1 MIIFPCGQPRAPRVE
16 SIVDPHYA
24 AATGDATMTSSD
36 SAFSGSIPALYDR
49 FLVPMLFAPWAD
61 DLAGRIAALGPR
73 DLLETAAG
81 TGVVTERLA
90 RALPHATIVATDL
103 NPAMLDEAR
112 RHAPDVTFEPADAL
126 ALPFEDSS
134 FDAVA
139 CQFGVMFYPD
149 RPAAQREARR
159 VLRPGG
165 HYIFSVWDRIDRNP
179 ASQAIADAV
188 ASLFPED
195 PPRFLERT
203 PFGHHDTAVL
213 AGELRDAGF
222 ARVEVA
228 SLVKPNGPVTAREA
242 AEGLCR
248 GSPLAAEI
256 AAHGDGAMEQAVEA
270 ACAALA
276 GLVDDNGQLD
286 APMAAHVL
294 TAIA

>member
-1 MIIFPCGQPRAPRVE
+1 M
-16 SIVDPHYA
+16 
-24 AATGDATMTSSD
+24 ATSD
-36 SAFSGSIPALYDR
+36 SVFSGSIPSLYDR
-49 FLVPMLFAPWAD
+49 LLVPMLFAAWAD
-61 DLAGRIAALGPR
+61 DLAERIAALAPS
-73 DLLETAAG
+73 DLLEIAAG

-90 RALPHATIVATDL
+90 RALPNANIVATDL

-112 RHAPDVTFEPADAL
+112 HHAPGVTFEAADAQ
-126 ALPFEDSS
+126 ALRFADAS
-134 FDAVA
+134 FDAIA

-149 RPAAQREARR
+149 RPAAQREAHR

-165 HYIFSVWDRIDRNP
+165 QYIFSVWDRIDRNP
-179 ASQAIADAV
+179 ASKAIADAV
-188 ASLFPED
+188 AAVFPND

-203 PFGHHDTAVL
+203 PFGHHDPEVLTA
-213 AGELRDAGF
+213 ELRDAGF

-228 SLVKPNGPVTAREA
+228 SLVKPNGRITARDA

-256 AAHGDGAMEQAVEA
+256 VAHGPDAMDQAVEA
-270 ACAALA
+270 ATAALA
-276 GLVDDNGQLD
+276 RLVDGDGKLD

>member
-1 MIIFPCGQPRAPRVE
+1 M
-16 SIVDPHYA
+16 
-24 AATGDATMTSSD
+24 MTNGD

-61 DLAGRIAALGPR
+61 DLAERVAALAPR
-73 DLLETAAG
+73 DLLEIAAG
-81 TGVVTERLA
+81 TGVVTARLA
-90 RALPHATIVATDL
+90 RALPHAKIVATDL

-112 RHAPDVTFEPADAL
+112 RHAPGVAFQSADAQS
-126 ALPFEDSS
+126 LPFDDSS
-134 FDAVA
+134 FDALA

-149 RPAAQREARR
+149 RAAAQREARR

-165 HYIFSVWDRIDRNP
+165 TYIFSVWDRLDRNP
-179 ASQAIADAV
+179 ASKAISDAL
-188 ASLFPED
+188 AALFSDD

-213 AGELRDAGF
+213 TRELREAGF
-222 ARVEVA
+222 TRVEVA
-228 SLVKPNGPVTAREA
+228 SLIKPSGPITPREA

-256 AAHGDGAMEQAVEA
+256 VGHGENAMGRAVEA
-270 ACAALA
+270 ATVALVPWT
-276 GLVDDNGQLD
+276 GSDGKLD

-294 TAIA
+294 TAFA

>member
-1 MIIFPCGQPRAPRVE
+1 M
-16 SIVDPHYA
+16 
-24 AATGDATMTSSD
+24 ATSD

-49 FLVPMLFAPWAD
+49 LLVPMLFEPWAD
-61 DLAGRIAALGPR
+61 DLAERVAARAPR

-90 RALPHATIVATDL
+90 RALPGATIVATDL

-112 RHAPDVTFEPADAL
+112 RRAPGVTLQPADAQ
-126 ALPFEDSS
+126 ALPFADAS
-134 FDAVA
+134 FDAIA

-159 VLRPGG
+159 VLRAGG
-165 HYIFSVWDRIDRNP
+165 HYFFSVWDRIDRNP
-179 ASQAIADAV
+179 ASRAISDAV
-188 ASLFPED
+188 AALFPDD

-222 ARVEVA
+222 ERVEVA
-228 SLVKPNGPVTAREA
+228 SLVKPNGRITAREA

-256 AAHGDGAMEQAVEA
+256 SAHGDDALDRAVA
-270 ACAALA
+270 AAASALA
-276 GLVDDNGQLD
+276 PWTASDGTLE

-294 TAIA
+294 TAFA